1 LLPAAEKESYESE
14 ALAAKE
20 RYNAELKQ
28 YKTTAPYREY
38 MQYLDDF
45 KAKLLKDQV
54 GMVCGH

>member
-1 LLPAAEKESYESE
+1 LLPAAEKELYESE
-14 ALAAKE
+14 AQTAKE

-38 MQYLDDF
+38 MQYLVNF

-54 GMVCGH
+54 GMVYGH